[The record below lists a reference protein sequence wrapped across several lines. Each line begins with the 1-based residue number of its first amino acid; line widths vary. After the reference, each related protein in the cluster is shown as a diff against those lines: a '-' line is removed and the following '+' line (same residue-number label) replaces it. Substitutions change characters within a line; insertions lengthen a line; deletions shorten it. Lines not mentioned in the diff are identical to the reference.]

1 VTLNQLCERFLEQY
15 NAAPQTVKYARR
27 RLVRPRAVF
36 GEAQAQDVT
45 TEALQRFITGL
56 PAEKVGKA
64 YRRDIA
70 RTLRMVYGFGVDAGI
85 VSANPATKVKA
96 PAQVRSERIIPFESW
111 SEVER
116 VAEECG
122 RWGALV
128 RFMADTGARPAE
140 AVGLEWRHIDGGI
153 VELPG
158 RKTDGAWCTVHMTE
172 RGVAAIESMPRAL
185 QTRRVFHIEG
195 RPISW
200 VYFWR
205 EVWKPALKL
214 AELPYRAP
222 YNLRHTF
229 AYWSLRA
236 GVPIASVARE
246 MGHTSTEQTFKVYGG
261 WCREMG
267 ADAAALR
274 SAWASGAI
282 VEPDTLGGES

>member
-158 RKTDGAWCTVHMTE
+158 RKTEGAWWSVHMTE

-267 ADAAALR
+267 AEAAALR

>member
-158 RKTDGAWCTVHMTE
+158 RKTEGAWWSVHMTE